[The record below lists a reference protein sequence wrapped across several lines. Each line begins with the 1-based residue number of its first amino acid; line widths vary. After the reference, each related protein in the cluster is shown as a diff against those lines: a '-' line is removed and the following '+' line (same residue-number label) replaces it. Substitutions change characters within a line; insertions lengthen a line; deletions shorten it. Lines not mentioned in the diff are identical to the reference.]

1 MPASPTPASSPA
13 AKPKLIIGNFAL
25 SSWSMRPWVLMRAL
39 GMAFEHEVIRL
50 DRSETRAQI
59 TQRSPSGL
67 VPCLVMPDGQAVWDS
82 LAIAEF
88 LAERHEGVWPQDA
101 AMRAHARCASAEMH
115 SGFSTLRTVWPM
127 DLTVEGAGLV
137 GGPGVRR
144 DLARVFA
151 LWSEALQMS
160 GGPFLYGEFCAADA
174 MFAPV
179 VTRERTYGPAAMPDA
194 CRAYADRVWDHPAVR
209 AWRDGAAEEA
219 MAGWY
224 A

>member
-1 MPASPTPASSPA
+1 
-13 AKPKLIIGNFAL
+13 
-25 SSWSMRPWVLMRAL
+25 
-39 GMAFEHEVIRL
+39 
-50 DRSETRAQI
+50 
-59 TQRSPSGL
+59 
-67 VPCLVMPDGQAVWDS
+67 MPDGQAVWDS

-88 LAERHEGVWPQDA
+88 LAERHEGVWPKDA

-115 SGFSTLRTVWPM
+115 SGFSALRTVWPM

-137 GGPGVRR
+137 GGPRRAARPGPRVRAVVR
-144 DLARVFA
+144 GARR
-151 LWSEALQMS
+151 MS
-160 GGPFLYGEFCAADA
+160 SGPFLYGDFCAADA

-194 CRAYADRVWDHPAVR
+194 CRAYADRVWEHPAVR

-219 MAGWY
+219 AQGWY

>member
-1 MPASPTPASSPA
+1 MDASPR
-13 AKPKLIIGNFAL
+13 LVIGNFAK

-39 GMAFEHEVIRL
+39 GLDFDTQVIRL
-50 DRSETRAQI
+50 DVAESRAGI
-59 TQRSPSGL
+59 AAHSPSGL
-67 VPCLVMPDGQAVWDS
+67 VPCLVLPDGRAVWDS
-82 LAIAEF
+82 LAIIEH
-88 LAERHEGVWPQDA
+88 LAESHPGVWPQDPA
-101 AMRAHARCASAEMH
+101 LRAHARCASAEMH
-115 SGFSTLRTVWPM
+115 AGFPALRTVWPM
-127 DLTVEGAGLV
+127 DLTVTGAGLHP
-137 GGPGVRR
+137 GPAVRR
-144 DLARVFA
+144 DLDRVFA
-151 LWSEALQMS
+151 LWSQALAMPRPEDA
-160 GGPFLYGEFCAADA
+160 GPYLYGGFCAADA